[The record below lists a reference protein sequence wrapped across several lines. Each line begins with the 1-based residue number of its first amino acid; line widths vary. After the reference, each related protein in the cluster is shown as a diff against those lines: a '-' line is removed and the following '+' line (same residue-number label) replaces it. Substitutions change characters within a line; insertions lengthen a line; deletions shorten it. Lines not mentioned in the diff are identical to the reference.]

1 MAAHREE
8 FASRGQKY
16 QTSLILSSRPRQAY
30 FQRIAHTRE
39 CDISTYVHG
48 VSVHIVPVAG
58 CNLIITGKLLVT
70 LKIVHNPYTH
80 HGFLHKVVGIF
91 YMVKT
96 WQLHPSASI
105 FCLS

>member
-30 FQRIAHTRE
+30 FQRIAHQNFFLPTQ

-58 CNLIITGKLLVT
+58 CRLQFNY
-70 LKIVHNPYTH
+70 NW
-80 HGFLHKVVGIF
+80 
-91 YMVKT
+91 KT
-96 WQLHPSASI
+96 AGHTKNSS
-105 FCLS
+105 